1 MPPLNDP
8 VHDFRTG
15 ESPDLAIRAIARS
28 CFLSAAAT
36 ALATAAILLFAR
48 SSLTPTTGP
57 ALVAALLVYA
67 LGVVWTWQR
76 SARVSFPVNAA
87 LYTAAIGAM
96 LLSGAVALALD
107 DGIRNPTLGLLAIV
121 VCIVCAVASV
131 RAGAALAFFAVAEL
145 GVLAWLEW
153 RSAPP
158 AGLIANPL
166 SVELLLQG
174 LVIGGGLAA
183 GTLTGR
189 VVRHYLGA
197 AATREKRSR
206 DLLRLAADWY
216 WEQDRSFR
224 FTVFADP
231 QRSAHASPLDHRL
244 GRRPWEIDDIGLNP
258 AQLDALRADME
269 AHRPFMQVIS
279 RRIDAAGRLRMHSIS
294 GEPKFTAT
302 RVFDGYWGVA
312 RDVTDERLA
321 QRAFAAS
328 ETRYRELFERSPSPI
343 FLHRKGV
350 IFDANPAAARLFGFA
365 DAASMAGV
373 EVTSL
378 HPPSERQ
385 RIAERVDALER
396 LPVGQGLPV
405 QDFQARSRDGKP
417 INVQGTGVRVST
429 ASGPAALTL
438 LFDITARL
446 AAQAALRRSEAL
458 LSHLFATSPD
468 CIALSE
474 IQSGRHTMVN
484 AAFTRLTGYG
494 ADEVVGHTATELGLW
509 QDVRDRD
516 RLRAA
521 MDESGRID
529 EMPAM
534 LLKRDGSA
542 ASVLI
547 SAARFAMDGRDYM
560 VVNARDVTATE
571 RTRLEHAA
579 MFERASIGIA
589 LTRDRV
595 FVQANPR
602 FEAIF
607 GRRPGSLAGQ
617 PGSAVWLDDDEYARI
632 SAIAGPLLAAGQPFE
647 TEREMKRHDG
657 SRFWCRLLGQ
667 AVDPMRPS
675 YGGTI
680 WIADD
685 VTERH
690 RLDAA
695 LQAARDDAETASRA
709 KSAFLA
715 NTSHEIRT
723 PLNGLL
729 GLARL
734 ALRENIDPPLQR
746 QYLEQIFESA
756 RGLEGILS
764 DILDFS
770 KIEAGKFTLESSV
783 FEPRETLAA
792 LHASYRSLA
801 EAKGLAF
808 ELAVDPALPGR
819 VEGDPVRVRQIL
831 GNFITNAV
839 KFTDRGS
846 VRIEAGPSARG
857 IRLAVVDTGGGVE
870 ERVQAQLF
878 QPFSQADATTTRRY
892 GGTGLGLSICRQLAR
907 LMGGDVG
914 VSSRVGEGSTFWAEL
929 PLPAAASAAEQ
940 EAADGS
946 EGILLREA
954 RVLLV
959 EDNAVN
965 MMVAAATLAQWGVE
979 VEEARDGRS
988 AIDAVESAA
997 RRGRP
1002 FDLVLMDVQ
1011 MPVMSGHEAALEL
1024 RKAWSASALPIIA
1037 LTAAALVS
1045 EREQALAA
1053 GMNDFLTKPIDAPK
1067 LRRTLARH
1075 LRRAQGAQAV
1085 DIA

>member
-1 MPPLNDP
+1 VARSP
-8 VHDFRTG
+8 VRSPHSVAG
-15 ESPDLAIRAIARS
+15 ESPDGAVRAIARA
-28 CFLSAAAT
+28 CFLSAAIT
-36 ALATAAILLFAR
+36 ALATAAVLGFAR
-48 SSLTPTTGP
+48 SSLGPGTGP
-57 ALVAALLVYA
+57 LLVVSLLVYA
-67 LGVVWTWQR
+67 VAVAWTWQR
-76 SARVSFPVNAA
+76 SARQSFPVNAA
-87 LYTAAIGAM
+87 LYTAAVGAM
-96 LLSGAVALALD
+96 LLSGAIGLALQ
-107 DGIRNPTLGLLAIV
+107 DGVHNPTLGLLALV
-121 VCIVCAVASV
+121 VCIVCAVANV
-131 RAGAALAFFAVAEL
+131 RAGAALALFAIAEL
-145 GVLAWLEW
+145 AVLGWLQW
-153 RSAPP
+153 RAAPRP
-158 AGLIANPL
+158 DAMQPL
-166 SVELLLQG
+166 LLELLLQG
-174 LVIGGGLAA
+174 LVVGGGLGA

-189 VVRHYLGA
+189 VVHHYLHA
-197 AATREKRSR
+197 AAAREKRSR

-216 WEQDRSFR
+216 WEQDRDFR
-224 FTVFADP
+224 FTVIADP
-231 QRSAHASPLDHRL
+231 RGPAGAPDGEHRL
-244 GRRPWEIDDIGLNP
+244 GRRPWELPDIGLDD

-269 AHRPFMQVIS
+269 AHRAFSNVIS
-279 RRIDAAGRLRMHSIS
+279 RRIDGSGRLRMHSVS
-294 GEPKFTAT
+294 GEPKFTAEG
-302 RVFDGYWGVA
+302 VFDGYWGVA

-321 QRAFAAS
+321 QRAFASS
-328 ETRYRELFERSPSPI
+328 ETRYRELFERSPSPL
-343 FLHRKGV
+343 FLHRRGV
-350 IFDANPAAARLFGFA
+350 IFDANPAAARLFGYP
-365 DAASMAGV
+365 DAASMAGL
-373 EVTSL
+373 EVTRL
-378 HPPSERQ
+378 HPASERQ
-385 RIAERVDALER
+385 RIVDRVDALER
-396 LPVGQGLPV
+396 LPVGLGLPV
-405 QDFQARSRDGKP
+405 QDFQAISRDGRP
-417 INVQGTGVRVST
+417 ISVQGTGVRVS
-429 ASGPAALTL
+429 AAGGPAALTL
-438 LFDITARL
+438 LFDITARQ

-474 IQSGRHTMVN
+474 IESGRHTMVN
-484 AAFTRLTGYG
+484 AAFTRLTGYE
-494 ADEVVGHTATELGLW
+494 AHEVVGRTATELGLW
-509 QDVRDRD
+509 QDLRDRE

-521 MDESGRID
+521 MTESGRID

-534 LLKRDGSA
+534 LLKRNGGS

-547 SAARFAMDGRDYM
+547 SAARFEMDGRAYM
-560 VVNARDVTATE
+560 VVNARDVTLTE

-589 LTRDRV
+589 LTRERV

-607 GRRPGSLAGQ
+607 GWSPGSLAGE
-617 PGSAVWLDDDEYARI
+617 PGSAVWPDADEYARI
-632 SAIAGPLLAAGQPFE
+632 SAVAGPLLAAGEPFE
-647 TEREMKRHDG
+647 TEREMKRRDG

-675 YGGTI
+675 FGGTI

-685 VTERH
+685 VSERH

-695 LQAARDDAETASRA
+695 LQAARDAAEAASGA

-723 PLNGLL
+723 PLNGVL

-734 ALRENIDPPLQR
+734 ALRDNVDPALQR

-770 KIEAGKFTLESSV
+770 KIEAGKFTLETSV

-792 LHASYRSLA
+792 VHASYRSLA

-808 ELAVDPALPGR
+808 ELAIDPALPLR

-846 VRIEAGPSARG
+846 VRIEAGPSGRG
-857 IRLAVVDTGGGVE
+857 VRLAVVDTGRGVPDA
-870 ERVQAQLF
+870 VQAQLF
-878 QPFSQADATTTRRY
+878 QPFSQGDATTTRRV

-907 LMGGDVG
+907 MMGGDVG
-914 VSSRVGEGSTFWAEL
+914 MSSGVGAGSTFWADL
-929 PLPAAASAAEQ
+929 PLPTALPASEQAAHDS
-940 EAADGS
+940 G
-946 EGILLREA
+946 EGERLRHA

-959 EDNAVN
+959 EDNPVN
-965 MMVAAATLAQWGVE
+965 MMVAAATLAQWGVD
-979 VEEARDGRS
+979 VEEARDGRA
-988 AIDAVESAA
+988 AIQAVEAAA

-1002 FDLVLMDVQ
+1002 FDLILMDVQ

-1053 GMNDFLTKPIDAPK
+1053 GMNDFLTKPIDASK

-1075 LRRAQGAQAV
+1075 VRRSPGTEAV
-1085 DIA
+1085 DTR